1 MLRHPTPTLVLA
13 FALLGCSALSF
24 AAVTP
29 QEAAE
34 LGKTLTPFGAIRA
47 GNADGSIPAY
57 EGGLRT
63 APTGFIADS
72 GFWVDPYKDEKPLL
86 RIDAKNMDKYADKL
100 SDGQKTLLKKYPEYY
115 LDIYP
120 SHRTT
125 AYPQEVLDATVRNA
139 GTCKTLNDGLAVD
152 PTCRGGLPFPIPK
165 SGNEVMWNQQLR
177 YKIGHGYSTTSSSN
191 SWVIDANGA
200 VTKTAEQ
207 QTFEEQPFYQVKQ
220 ADRDPQMYARVYALD
235 KYPARSA
242 GQLIMLDDYLDPIAK
257 PRRAWSYTP
266 GQRRIKLAPE
276 FGYDTPVSNQGG
288 VNLFDELQMFS
299 GAQDRFDYKL
309 VGRKEMYIPYNAY
322 KFYFDCKQEDQFT
335 PHHAN
340 PACERWE
347 LHRVWV
353 VEATLKPGMR
363 HVYSKRTYYLDEDNF
378 GIGLYDAWDNS
389 GALYRSLFL
398 SGVQLYDKTLPYNVK
413 NVSYD
418 FNKGMWALVNDGLK
432 GGYKFFDTPR
442 TELEMNAEAVVSR
455 MTQR

>member
-1 MLRHPTPTLVLA
+1 MRHSLSTFVIGLA
-13 FALLGCSALSF
+13 FVGYTLPGS
-24 AAVTP
+24 AAVTA
-29 QEAAE
+29 QEASA
-34 LGKTLTPFGAIRA
+34 LGKDLTLFGAIQA

-57 EGGLRT
+57 DGGLHKSP
-63 APTGFIADS
+63 AGFTADS
-72 GFWVDPYKDEKPLL
+72 GFWVDPFKEEKPLL
-86 RIDAKNMDKYADKL
+86 RIDGKNVDKYADKL
-100 SDGQKTLLKKYPEYY
+100 SEGQKTLLKKYPDYY

-125 AYPQEVLDATVRNA
+125 AYPKEVLDATVRNA
-139 GTCKTLNDGLAVD
+139 SGCTTRNNGLAVD
-152 PTCRGGLPFPIPK
+152 PVCRGGLPFPIPK
-165 SGNEVMWNQQLR
+165 NGNEVMWNQQLR
-177 YKIGHGYSTTSSSN
+177 YKIGPGYSTTSSSN
-191 SWVIDANGA
+191 SWVIDANGS

-207 QTFEEQPFYQVKQ
+207 RTFEEQPFYQVKQ
-220 ADRDPQMYARVYALD
+220 ADRDPEMYARVYALD

-242 GQLIMLDDYLDPIAK
+242 GQLIVLDDYLDPIAK

-309 VGRKEMYIPYNAY
+309 VGRKEMYLPYNAY
-322 KFYFDCKQEDQFT
+322 KFYFDCKQEDQFLA
-335 PHHAN
+335 HHAN

-363 HVYSKRTYYLDEDNF
+363 HVYSKRTYYLDEDTF
-378 GIGLYDAWDNS
+378 GIGLYDAWDAS

-398 SGVQLYDKTLPYNVK
+398 SGVQLYDKDLPYNVK

-432 GGYKFFDTPR
+432 GGYKFFSTPR
-442 TELEMNAEAVVSR
+442 SELQMNAEAIVSQE
-455 MTQR
+455 TQR